1 MKYRYHPEARIEF
14 SEALGFYHEIDLEL
28 ADRLNHEIARAIRTI
43 VANPLIRR
51 LRQNTW
57 RRYNLNR
64 FPYYLPYAIENDQ
77 IVILAIAHNSRKP
90 GYWKNRIS

>member
-1 MKYRYHPEARIEF
+1 MKYRYHPEAKGEF
-14 SEALGFYHEIDLEL
+14 SDALGFYHEIDIEL

-43 VANPLIRR
+43 TDNPQIRR
-51 LRQNTW
+51 LRQNSW

-64 FPYYLPYAIENDQ
+64 FPYHLPYTIENDG

-90 GYWKNRIS
+90 GYWKDRIS